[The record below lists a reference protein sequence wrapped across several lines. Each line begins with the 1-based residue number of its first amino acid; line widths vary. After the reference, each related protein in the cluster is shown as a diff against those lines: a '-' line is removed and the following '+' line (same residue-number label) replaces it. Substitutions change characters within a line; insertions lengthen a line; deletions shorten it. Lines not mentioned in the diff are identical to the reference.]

1 MIHGHKLQHINVAF
15 VTSGITLL
23 NELLDVGL
31 RHLELEVRRQSV
43 LQVGRI
49 DRSSV
54 LLVEEAEALSSLVIL
69 AVLLHPAI
77 ANEYLERLKV
87 DTLASQNVHIVDTE
101 LFVGLLL
108 RSITEAEILQ
118 DAVEVRQAD
127 VTEVLLVVVLES
139 VNKICEDVARQLI
152 LLVDADVDFRQVH
165 GLRGGY

>member
-1 MIHGHKLQHINVAF
+1 MIHGHKLQHINVAI

-69 AVLLHPAI
+69 AVLLHPAV

-87 DTLASQNVHIVDTE
+87 DTLASQNVHIVDAE

-139 VNKICEDVARQLI
+139 VDKISEDVAR
-152 LLVDADVDFRQVH
+152 
-165 GLRGGY
+165 